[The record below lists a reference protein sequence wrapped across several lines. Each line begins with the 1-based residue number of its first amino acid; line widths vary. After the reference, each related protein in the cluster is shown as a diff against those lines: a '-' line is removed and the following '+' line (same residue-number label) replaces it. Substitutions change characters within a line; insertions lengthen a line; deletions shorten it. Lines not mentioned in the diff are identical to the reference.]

1 MKSRNYFN
9 LCNIVWN
16 SEFMNIMIMLV
27 KVTFVCQAFWSVT
40 FNKITI
46 PLINLIKQFCRITQ
60 FVAVMLLG
68 ILKIDW

>member
-1 MKSRNYFN
+1 
-9 LCNIVWN
+9 
-16 SEFMNIMIMLV
+16 MNIMIMLV
-27 KVTFVCQAFWSVT
+27 KVTFVCQDFWSVI

-46 PLINLIKQFCRITQ
+46 PRINLIKQFCKIAQ